1 MNTACGLYINSPFKP
16 TLGLDPESEADIC
29 IW

>member
-1 MNTACGLYINSPFKP
+1 MMSTACGLYINTFKP

>member
-1 MNTACGLYINSPFKP
+1 MMSTACGLYINPQSKP
-16 TLGLDPESEADIC
+16 LGLDPESEADIC

>member
-1 MNTACGLYINSPFKP
+1 MLTVHGIYYINPSKP

>member
-1 MNTACGLYINSPFKP
+1 MLTVHGIYYINPSKP
-16 TLGLDPESEADIC
+16 KVGLDPESEADIC

>member
-1 MNTACGLYINSPFKP
+1 MNTACGLYINPFKP
-16 TLGLDPESEADIC
+16 TLSLDPESEADIC

>member
-1 MNTACGLYINSPFKP
+1 MMSTACGIYKNPSKQIIC
-16 TLGLDPESEADIC
+16 LDPESEADIC

>member
-1 MNTACGLYINSPFKP
+1 MLTACGIYKNPSRQVVC
-16 TLGLDPESEADIC
+16 LDPESEADIC